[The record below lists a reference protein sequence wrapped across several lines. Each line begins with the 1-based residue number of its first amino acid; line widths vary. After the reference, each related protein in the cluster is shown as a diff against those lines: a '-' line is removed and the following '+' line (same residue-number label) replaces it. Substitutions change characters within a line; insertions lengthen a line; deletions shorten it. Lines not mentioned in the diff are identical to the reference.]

1 MSHVPYVSAVG
12 SIMYAMVYTR
22 PNISHVVSVVSR
34 DMDCPGKIHWQAVK
48 WILAYLRGISH
59 VGLVYDKSI
68 DISGEIV
75 GYVDSDYIGDL
86 DIRRSLTRYVFTLCG
101 NVISWKTTLQST
113 VILLTTKSK
122 YMATTEVMK

>member
-34 DMDCPGKIHWQAVK
+34 YMDCPGKIHWQAVK
-48 WILAYLRGISH
+48 WILPYLREISH

-75 GYVDSDYIGDL
+75 GYVDSDYVGDL